1 MTHPVVLTV
10 TADGSMLL
18 PTVIFKGKYRLK
30 LTAPDGVLILE
41 QTKAWM
47 AEEGVP

>member
-1 MTHPVVLTV
+1 MIHPVILTV
-10 TADGSMLL
+10 TADGSMLPL
-18 PTVIFKGKYRLK
+18 IVIFKKYHLK
-30 LTAPDGVLILE
+30 LTAPEGVLIIE